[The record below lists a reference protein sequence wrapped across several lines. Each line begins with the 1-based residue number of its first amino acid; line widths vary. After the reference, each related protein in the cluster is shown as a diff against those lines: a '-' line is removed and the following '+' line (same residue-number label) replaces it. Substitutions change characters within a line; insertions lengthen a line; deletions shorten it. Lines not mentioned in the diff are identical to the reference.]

1 MLVLFGRIYG
11 ALIALIVFAVS
22 YWLRLSFFECA
33 LIMLLI
39 GVGYGHIQKWLKV
52 LDDRIGE
59 LARAARSAWQARWQA
74 LRQSRL
80 QGRP

>member
-11 ALIALIVFAVS
+11 ALIALIIFGVG
-22 YWLRLSFFECA
+22 YWFRLSFFECA
-33 LIMLLI
+33 LIMLVI

-52 LDDRIGE
+52 LDDRLAE
-59 LARAARSAWQARWQA
+59 AMRAARAAWQTRWQA